1 MEHFKF
7 EEDFVEENVRCIPMI
22 VRFKLDACG
31 VKLKLAEWSK
41 FTPSERTLLAT
52 ALCDTEDEV
61 VRYRDQLRLLVWQR
75 TGSEATPLS
84 IDEDPL
90 WSILS
95 RIPDMLL
102 AKLQELGA
110 RISLYQWQNLSD
122 LQRFA
127 LIKLSAANHEQKNFP
142 TALKEF
148 NLF

>member
-7 EEDFVEENVRCIPMI
+7 EQDFVEDNVRCIPMV

-31 VKLKLAEWSK
+31 VKLKLAEWST
-41 FTPSERTLLAT
+41 FSASERTMLAMT
-52 ALCDTEDEV
+52 PCNTYDNV
-61 VRYRDQLRLLVWQR
+61 MRYREHLRLLVWKH

-84 IDEDPL
+84 VDENPL

-110 RISLYQWQNLSD
+110 RISLQQWQSLSD

-127 LIKLSAANHEQKNFP
+127 LIKLSAAKHEQKNFP
-142 TALKEF
+142 KALKEF